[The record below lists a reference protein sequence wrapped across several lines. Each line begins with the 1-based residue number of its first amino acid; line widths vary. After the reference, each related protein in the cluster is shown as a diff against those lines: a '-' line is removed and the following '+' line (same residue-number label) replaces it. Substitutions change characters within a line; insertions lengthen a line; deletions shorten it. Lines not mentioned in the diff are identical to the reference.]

1 MLGNSNRNWGVHLFG
16 KRTRTGGESEEADD
30 HGRDVEVDDPIE
42 HEAEPAGRGEGEVV
56 RRRVTVLNGVELMLK
71 LRFDTESPNRRETAE
86 GATHLP
92 KHRTPRWKNKYRMAF
107 VPIDT
112 FFLSSAVNQM

>member
-1 MLGNSNRNWGVHLFG
+1 
-16 KRTRTGGESEEADD
+16 
-30 HGRDVEVDDPIE
+30 
-42 HEAEPAGRGEGEVV
+42 
-56 RRRVTVLNGVELMLK
+56 MLK